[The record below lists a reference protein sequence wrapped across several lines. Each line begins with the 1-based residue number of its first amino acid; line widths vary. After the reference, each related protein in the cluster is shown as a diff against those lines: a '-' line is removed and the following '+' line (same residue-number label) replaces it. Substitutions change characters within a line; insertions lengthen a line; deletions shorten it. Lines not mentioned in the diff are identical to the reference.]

1 MATHISLLRGINV
14 SGKKKIRM
22 ADLRYLYVSL
32 GFSSVKSY
40 LQSGNVIFESDEED
54 RAALANMIEAEIE
67 KNYGYSVSL
76 LLRSS
81 ADFTRVLQHNP
92 YLRTRS
98 ENAKALYVTFL
109 AEIPTSTLL
118 ETLAVPDNSD
128 DEFYVVGKEIYL
140 FLPSGAGRTK
150 LTNNFFERKLKVV
163 ATTRNWR
170 TINALFDMAM
180 SR

>member
-1 MATHISLLRGINV
+1 MTTHISLLRGINV
-14 SGKKKIRM
+14 SGQKKIRM
-22 ADLRYLYVSL
+22 ADLRDLYESL
-32 GFSSVKSY
+32 GFSAVESY

-67 KNYGYSVSL
+67 KSYGYSVSL

-81 ADFTRVLQHNP
+81 ADFARVLQHNP

-98 ENAKALYVTFL
+98 ENAKELYITFL
-109 AEIPTSTLL
+109 AETPSSTLL
-118 ETLAVPDNSD
+118 ETLAAPENSG
-128 DEFYVVGKEIYL
+128 DEFCVVGQEIYL

-150 LTNNFFERKLKVV
+150 LSNNFFERKLKVV

-170 TINALFDMAM
+170 TVNALYEMAKTG
-180 SR
+180 